1 MKKLVSIMVSL
12 IMIVGLTGCSQ
23 EKEKNSEE
31 STVIEVEDINGD
43 VVTLNR
49 PAGKIFLGFYIE
61 NYLAVSGDF
70 KLDRI
75 VAMSKG
81 ETKDLMNAMWSK
93 YAEIIPNL
101 EGCIDT
107 GSIYLDS
114 FSMEKLIEAKPDL
127 VILAPYQAKKIG
139 DGINTIKSL
148 GIPVAVVD
156 YNSFTLDKH
165 VKSTEILGKLL
176 GKEERAKE
184 LVENYKSHIKNVED
198 RVKDIPEDKLK
209 SVYFELASQG
219 PDTYGNSYGNSL
231 WGNILKTAKCKNIAE
246 EKVEEY
252 GPLNPEYVISS
263 NPDIIMFS
271 GQTNSQDKGKQRFEM
286 GFNVNEDR
294 AVETMNMYLKRPG
307 WNNLNAVKNK
317 EVYGFDHSGL
327 RTLYDYV
334 YLQYAAKAIHPE
346 KFKDVDPMKNL
357 NEFYEKYLPVKPAG
371 TFMIKGE

>member
-49 PAGKIFLGFYIE
+49 PAEKIFLGFYIE

-70 KLDRI
+70 ELDRI

-93 YAEIIPNL
+93 YAEII
-101 EGCIDT
+101 
-107 GSIYLDS
+107 
-114 FSMEKLIEAKPDL
+114 
-127 VILAPYQAKKIG
+127 LAPYQAKKLG